1 MKFSPRVAAIL
12 STIAA
17 LLATGAAGRTA
28 W

>member
-12 STIAA
+12 STMAA
-17 LLATGAAGRTA
+17 LLATGAAGRMQ